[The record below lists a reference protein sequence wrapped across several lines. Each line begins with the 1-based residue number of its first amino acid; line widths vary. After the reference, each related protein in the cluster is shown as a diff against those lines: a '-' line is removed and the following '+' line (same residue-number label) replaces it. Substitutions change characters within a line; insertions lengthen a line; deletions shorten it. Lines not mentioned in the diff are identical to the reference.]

1 MSNKCDELRF
11 ELLSIDEKRE
21 EVEAIQSLLDD
32 LKGQY
37 RLKIEEYEDM
47 KAFGADFEEIESIFD
62 EICEL
67 KKEIEDYESS
77 IQDVPMNT
85 YGRMSY

>member
-21 EVEAIQSLLDD
+21 EVEAIQSLVDD

-37 RLKIEEYEDM
+37 RLKIE
-47 KAFGADFEEIESIFD
+47 
-62 EICEL
+62 
-67 KKEIEDYESS
+67 
-77 IQDVPMNT
+77 
-85 YGRMSY
+85 

>member
-1 MSNKCDELRF
+1 MPNKCDELRF
-11 ELLSIDEKRE
+11 DLLSVEEKRE
-21 EVEAIQSLLDD
+21 EIEAIKSLIED

-47 KAFGADFEEIESIFD
+47 KAFGADYEEIESIFD

-77 IQDVPMNT
+77 IQDFSMNT
-85 YGRMSY
+85 YGQMSY